1 MLKAQLPQNSCD
13 FKLKS
18 DASDE
23 PSDRRS
29 RWGDSKKITDPID
42 HVC

>member
-23 PSDRRS
+23 PSDRS